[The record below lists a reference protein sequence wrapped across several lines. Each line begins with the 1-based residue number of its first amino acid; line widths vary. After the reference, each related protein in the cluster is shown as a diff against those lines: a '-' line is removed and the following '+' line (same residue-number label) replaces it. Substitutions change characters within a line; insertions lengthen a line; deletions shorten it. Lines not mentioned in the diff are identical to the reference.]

1 MKKKLLSALLAAA
14 MAFALCACGGSD
26 APAPAPEEPK
36 QPADLTG
43 EWKQTNSESEDS
55 WQSAT
60 ITADTIEVYWV
71 TENGENSALYWAGTY
86 TAPTTADE
94 PYSWDS
100 VNDKEKTDMALM
112 ASGDD
117 TKTFTYENGEIS
129 YSVSAFGVT
138 TTVKLGK
145 N

>member
-1 MKKKLLSALLAAA
+1 MKKKLVSFVLATS
-14 MAFALCACGGSD
+14 MAIALCACGSSD

-36 QPADLTG
+36 KPADLTG
-43 EWKQTNSESEDS
+43 EWKQTNSKSEDS
-55 WQSAT
+55 WQAAN

-71 TENGENSALYWAGTY
+71 TDGGETSALYWAGTY
-86 TAPTTADE
+86 VAPTTADE
-94 PYSWDS
+94 PYSWES
-100 VNDKEKTDMALM
+100 INDKEKTGMALL

-117 TKTFTYENGEIS
+117 TKKFTYEKGEIS
-129 YSVSAFGVT
+129 YSVSALGTT